1 MLIVNKETLEIFEA
15 ESLRSNPDYR
25 HIIFDF
31 TYSESVSEVLDGLGL
46 SVLNMPNQP
55 VFDSRYQAISVSNVV
70 ENDGV
75 YSGSWVLSDIDLT
88 KEQRAELIADKRYQ
102 VETGGVEVAGYQIPT
117 DRHTQQVLTA
127 MYMRALADAN
137 YTIRFKTNFGFVN
150 LSSAQIIALAE
161 GVHDHVQA
169 AFAREDV
176 LLTAIDNG
184 DLITPQDW

>member
-1 MLIVNKETLEIFEA
+1 MLIVNKETLELYEA
-15 ESLRSNPDYR
+15 ESLRSHPDYR

-31 TYSESVSEVLDGLGL
+31 TNSESVSEVLDGLGL

-55 VFDSRYQAISVSNVV
+55 VFDSRYQAISVGNVI
-70 ENDGV
+70 ESDGV

-127 MYMRALADAN
+127 MYVKAKEDSE
-137 YTIRFKTNFGFVN
+137 YTKRFKTSFGF
-150 LSSAQIIALAE
+150 LTLTAEQIIQIADS
-161 GVHDHVQA
+161 VHAHVQA
-169 AFAREDV
+169 AFDREDE